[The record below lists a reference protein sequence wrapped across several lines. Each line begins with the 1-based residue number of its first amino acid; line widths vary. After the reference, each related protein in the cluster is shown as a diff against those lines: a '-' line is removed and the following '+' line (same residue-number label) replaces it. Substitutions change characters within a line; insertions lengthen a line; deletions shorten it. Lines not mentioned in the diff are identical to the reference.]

1 MRIEWQ
7 IAFWLL
13 MLALFGFGVYLFAN
27 VLAPFVAALALGYVL
42 DPIAGRLQKLGLSR
56 LFATLIILSVFV
68 LLLLVVIFGVAP
80 ILGRQVVGFA
90 ESLPD
95 YATKL
100 QTLVSDEA
108 AVLLQK
114 YGGDW
119 LSQFGFDPASS
130 PDSIQ
135 KSLGNFVGEGVRWFG
150 NFLKSIWAGGQA
162 LVGVVT
168 LMVITPVVT
177 FYLLLSWPQM
187 TSVLRSLIPPR
198 HRATVFELAGEID
211 RALAGF
217 LRGQSLVCLF
227 LGLWYGTGLTLV
239 GLNFGFLIG
248 LSAGLLSF
256 IPYVGSLTAL
266 IFSAVVAIV
275 QGWPHLGLFWMAMAV
290 VGAGQ
295 FLEGN
300 VLSPKLVGGSVG
312 LHPVWLIFA
321 LLAFASLFGFTGM
334 ILAVPVGGGDRR
346 ADPLRGATL
355 QAKRPVP
362 WLCGIPAKT
371 SEKMPHDRAIA
382 ARSAASRKPRGRGL
396 SRSAVERAGPGH
408 GPAVA
413 RLAAED
419 AVADR
424 AARGGQEPSRRDLG
438 APRRRP
444 HFFRPGPE
452 PRPVAG
458 TGA

>member
-42 DPIAGRLQKLGLSR
+42 DPIAGRLQRLGVSR
-56 LFATLIILSVFV
+56 IFATLIILLVFV

-80 ILGRQVVGFA
+80 ILGRQLVGFA
-90 ESLPD
+90 ESLPG
-95 YATKL
+95 YAAKL
-100 QTLVSDEA
+100 QALVSDEA

-119 LSQFGFDPASS
+119 LSKFGLDPSSS

-135 KSLGNFVGEGVRWFG
+135 KSLGNFVGQGVQWFG

-177 FYLLLSWPQM
+177 FYLLLSWPEM
-187 TSVLRSLIPPR
+187 VSVLRSLIPPR
-198 HRATVFELAGEID
+198 HRATVFELASEID

-227 LGLWYGTGLTLV
+227 LGLWYGTGLTLI

-275 QGWPHLGLFWMAMAV
+275 QGWPHLGLFWLAMAV
-290 VGAGQ
+290 VGTGQ

-300 VLSPKLVGGSVG
+300 ILSPKLVGGSVG

-321 LLAFASLFGFTGM
+321 LLAFASLFGFAGM
-334 ILAVPVGGGDRR
+334 ILAVPS
-346 ADPLRGATL
+346 AAATGVL
-355 QAKRPVP
+355 IRF
-362 WLCGIPAKT
+362 
-371 SEKMPHDRAIA
+371 A
-382 ARSAASRKPRGRGL
+382 ARRYKQSAL
-396 SRSAVERAGPGH
+396 FH
-408 GPAVA
+408 GFREEV
-413 RLAAED
+413 
-419 AVADR
+419 
-424 AARGGQEPSRRDLG
+424 GQEIGQEVGKD
-438 APRRRP
+438 A
-444 HFFRPGPE
+444 
-452 PRPVAG
+452 A
-458 TGA
+458 